1 MRTGE
6 KGFTLLEMLIAMGV
20 LATVLATFV
29 VMIGVAGKIMA
40 NNRQEVQRAYT
51 KLSVSEVVRSNPG
64 RIIDID
70 EENPEEEPEIIKGFF
85 PDSWPNSSSPNPR
98 EIDSITVGG
107 TDILQYSARSD
118 MEWNAE
124 IEHVPG
130 GVNIKIIDEQNP

>member
-1 MRTGE
+1 MRMGN

-29 VMIGVAGKIMA
+29 VMIGVAGQIMA

-51 KLSVSEVVRSNPG
+51 KLSVSEVVRSNPDE
-64 RIIDID
+64 IMVFD
-70 EENPEEEPEIIKGFF
+70 EEDPDAEPIKGFF
-85 PDSWPNSSSPNPR
+85 PGTWGTGSGMR
-98 EIDSITVGG
+98 KIDKIIVGG
-107 TDILQYSARSD
+107 TNILQYSARSD